1 MKDKLAAALFSLLFA
16 AVFGGVGVF
25 ATWVIAATIHDGL
38 RAQDWVRVKAY
49 VESLEGSEVRYAY
62 TFQGR
67 EYSGNRLGASPFGGS
82 DDVDDWTAN
91 LQDRLAAAKA
101 ERHPITVLVDPE
113 KPSDSMIDPQIRW
126 SFLVFLLPF
135 SLAFGGVGLGAL
147 YALTRVLR
155 GKTAQRAAAPRGSGM
170 ASDARA
176 GIVSLWVF
184 AFFWNVISFP
194 IALLFVPQ
202 LINDGEW
209 VGLLVMLFP
218 LVGLFLAWAAIKATW
233 AYLRRGGATL
243 KLRSD
248 KPRIGSTVE
257 GTVDFERG
265 VKPGDAFH
273 VNLLCRR
280 SASQDDGETSV
291 STRWTKRV
299 DARAAPSANGAR
311 VGFRFEVPAHLP
323 ATTGDSDDEHES
335 FQWRIEVNA
344 ANQPLPIPYG
354 FDLEMQ
360 PAPAES
366 RATVFAGDER
376 PVTLGP
382 GFEGVEKLLGLDAS
396 RLSEQQRDALASM
409 TPEAKAA
416 LEKVIA
422 FAPLAKK
429 VAFVVFCIIAA
440 MMVIPFVIAI
450 FLNS

>member
-16 AVFGGVGVF
+16 VVFGGVGVF
-25 ATWVIAATIHDGL
+25 ATWVIATTIHDGL

-49 VESLEGSEVRYAY
+49 VESLERSEVRYRY

-67 EYSGNRLGASPFGGS
+67 EYSGNRLGASPLGGS
-82 DDVDDWTAN
+82 DDVDDWTAD

-101 ERHPITVLVDPE
+101 GRHPITVLVDPG
-113 KPSDSMIDPQIRW
+113 KPSDSMIDSQIRW
-126 SFLVFLLPF
+126 SFLAFMLPF

-155 GKTAQRAAAPRGSGM
+155 GKSAQRDAAAYRGSGV
-170 ASDARA
+170 ASDARG
-176 GIVSLWVF
+176 GILGLWVF

-194 IALLFVPQ
+194 IALLFVPR

-291 STRWTKRV
+291 STRWTKRM
-299 DARAAPSANGAR
+299 DARATPSANGAR

-335 FQWRIEVNA
+335 FRWRLEVNA

-354 FDLEMQ
+354 FDLEMH

-366 RATVFAGDER
+366 RATVFAGDE
-376 PVTLGP
+376 
-382 GFEGVEKLLGLDAS
+382 
-396 RLSEQQRDALASM
+396 
-409 TPEAKAA
+409 
-416 LEKVIA
+416 
-422 FAPLAKK
+422 
-429 VAFVVFCIIAA
+429 
-440 MMVIPFVIAI
+440 
-450 FLNS
+450 